1 MSGKKKTGI
10 RSRDK
15 MKGKTKIIIIG
26 AGVSGCAIARELA
39 RCEAEICV
47 LEKEEDVCCGTS
59 KANSAIAHA
68 GFDAKPGSL
77 MAKLNVEGSQG
88 MEALSRELDFP
99 FQQIGSLV
107 VCTDPE
113 RVTELQE
120 LKEQGEKNG
129 VKDLRVIG
137 QEELRAME
145 PHISKDAVATLYAP
159 TGGILCPFELNIAM
173 AENAVQNGVNFFFE
187 QKVRE
192 IRRHGSRTGEM
203 TPDMAEPLPDKE
215 GHHAYTVVTD
225 KGSFEADIV
234 INAAGVFAGE
244 IHNMVSEEKVKI
256 IPRKGEYYLL
266 DKSAGNHVSHTVFM
280 LPGAMGKGVL
290 VTPTVHGNLLVGPT
304 AHDIEDKEG
313 TDVTAVGLSEVAE
326 KASLSVRDIPFRTV
340 ITSFAGLRAHEA
352 GHDFRIGELEEA
364 PGFIDCLGIESPGLT
379 ASPAIGRY
387 VAALVKER
395 WELRE
400 NPGFC
405 PERKGMIRPSQMTLE
420 ERNALIQKEP
430 AYGNMICRCEMI
442 SEGEILE
449 AIRRPVPARSLDG
462 IKRRTRA
469 GMGRCQAG
477 FCSPRVME
485 ILAREVPGLE
495 MSGVTK
501 NGPGSE
507 LITGVSKDAW

>member
-1 MSGKKKTGI
+1 M
-10 RSRDK
+10 
-15 MKGKTKIIIIG
+15 KIIIIG

-68 GFDAKPGSL
+68 GFDAVPGSL

-88 MEALSRELDFP
+88 MKALAEELDFP

-113 RVTELQE
+113 RKGKLAG
-120 LKEQGEKNG
+120 LLEQGKKNG
-129 VKDLRVIG
+129 VKDLRIIER
-137 QEELRAME
+137 EELCVME
-145 PHISKDAVATLYAP
+145 PHISENAVAALYAP

-173 AENAVQNGVNFFFE
+173 AENAAQNGVKFCFG
-187 QKVRE
+187 QKVKE
-192 IRRHGSRTGEM
+192 IRR
-203 TPDMAEPLPDKE
+203 E
-215 GHHAYTVVTD
+215 GPCSYTVVTEQD
-225 KGSFEADIV
+225 EFKADIV
-234 INAAGVFAGE
+234 INAAGVSAGM
-244 IHNMVSEEKVKI
+244 IHNLVSSDKVEI

-266 DKSAGNHVSHTVFM
+266 DKTAGSYVSHTIFM

-304 AHDIEDKEG
+304 AHDVEDKEG
-313 TDVTAVGLSEVAE
+313 TDVTAEGLSEVAE
-326 KASLSVRDIPFRTV
+326 KASLTVQGIPFRSA

-352 GHDFRIGELEEA
+352 GHEFRIGELEES

-379 ASPAIGRY
+379 ASPAIGKY
-387 VAALVKER
+387 VAALVRDR
-395 WELRE
+395 WDLRE
-400 NPGFC
+400 KQDFC
-405 PERKGMIRPSQMTLE
+405 PTRKGMTRPAQMTPE
-420 ERNALIQKEP
+420 ERNDLIRRDP
-430 AYGNMICRCEMI
+430 AYGSMICRCEMI

-449 AIRRPVPARSLDG
+449 AIRRPISARSLDG

-485 ILAREVPGLE
+485 ILAREIPD
-495 MSGVTK
+495 MDMFGVTK
-501 NGPGSE
+501 SGPGSE
-507 LITGVSKDAW
+507 LVTGVNKDAW

>member
-1 MSGKKKTGI
+1 
-10 RSRDK
+10 
-15 MKGKTKIIIIG
+15 MKIVIIG
-26 AGVSGCAIARELA
+26 AGVSGCAIARELS
-39 RCEAEICV
+39 RFEAEICV

-68 GFDAKPGSL
+68 GFDAVPGSL

-107 VCTDPE
+107 ICTDPE
-113 RVTELQE
+113 QAAKLND

-137 QEELRAME
+137 REELCAME
-145 PHISKDAVATLYAP
+145 PHISENAVAALFAP
-159 TGGILCPFELNIAM
+159 TGGIICPFELNIAM
-173 AENAVQNGVNFFFE
+173 AENAVQNGVKFFFE
-187 QKVRE
+187 QNVRAIE
-192 IRRHGSRTGEM
+192 KRQSV
-203 TPDMAEPLPDKE
+203 
-215 GHHAYTVVTD
+215 YTVVTD
-225 KGSFEADIV
+225 KGTFRADIV
-234 INAAGVFAGE
+234 INAAGVYAGAV
-244 IHNMVSEEKVKI
+244 HNMVSEDKVEI

-266 DKSAGNHVSHTVFM
+266 DKSAGGHVSHTIFM

-313 TDVTAVGLSEVAE
+313 TDVTAEGLAEVAE
-326 KASLSVRDIPFRTV
+326 KASLTVRDIPFRSA

-352 GHDFRIGELEEA
+352 GHDFQIGELEES

-395 WELRE
+395 WELKE
-400 NPGFC
+400 KSSFC
-405 PERKGMIRPSQMTLE
+405 PERKGMIRPAQMTIE
-420 ERNALIQKEP
+420 ERNALIRKDP
-430 AYGNMICRCEMI
+430 SYGNMICRCEMI

-449 AIRRPVPARSLDG
+449 ALRRPVPARSLDG
-462 IKRRTRA
+462 VKRRTRA

-485 ILAREVPGLE
+485 ILVREVPELD
-495 MSGVTK
+495 MFRVTK

-507 LITGVSKDAW
+507 LVTGINKDAW

>member
-1 MSGKKKTGI
+1 MRI
-10 RSRDK
+10 L
-15 MKGKTKIIIIG
+15 IIG

-59 KANSAIAHA
+59 KANSGIAHA
-68 GFDAKPGSL
+68 GFDAEPGSL
-77 MAKLNVEGSQG
+77 MAKLNVEGNQG
-88 MEALSRELDFP
+88 MEALARELDFP

-113 RVTELQE
+113 RMADLQE
-120 LKEQGEKNG
+120 LKERGEKNG

-137 QEELRAME
+137 QEELRALE
-145 PHISKDAVATLYAP
+145 PHISENAAGALFAP
-159 TGGILCPFELNIAM
+159 TGGIICPFELNIAM
-173 AENAVQNGVNFFFE
+173 AENAAQNGVQFFFN
-187 QKVRE
+187 QKVQA
-192 IRRHGSRTGEM
+192 IQKK
-203 TPDMAEPLPDKE
+203 AEQR
-215 GHHAYTVVTD
+215 AYTVLTD
-225 KGSFEADIV
+225 KGSFAADIV

-244 IHNMVSEEKVKI
+244 IHNMVSEEKIQI

-266 DKSAGNHVSHTVFM
+266 DKTAGGHVSHTIFM

-304 AHDIEDKEG
+304 AHDTEDREG
-313 TDVTAVGLSEVAE
+313 TDVTADGLAEVAE
-326 KASLSVRDIPFRTV
+326 KASLTVRDIPFRSA

-352 GHDFRIGELEEA
+352 AHDFRIGELEEA

-387 VAALVKER
+387 VAELVKER
-395 WELRE
+395 WELKE
-400 NPGFC
+400 KQDFC
-405 PERKGMIRPSQMTLE
+405 PERKGITRPSLMTME
-420 ERNALIQKEP
+420 ERNELIRREP

-449 AIRRPVPARSLDG
+449 AIRRPIPARSLDG

-485 ILAREVPGLE
+485 ILAREVPDLD
-495 MSGVTK
+495 MFGVTK

-507 LITGVSKDAW
+507 LVTGINKDMW

>member
-1 MSGKKKTGI
+1 
-10 RSRDK
+10 
-15 MKGKTKIIIIG
+15 MKIVIIG

-68 GFDAKPGSL
+68 GFDAEPGSL
-77 MAKLNVEGSQG
+77 MAKLNVEGSQS

-99 FQQIGSLV
+99 FHQIGSLV

-113 RVTELQE
+113 RIAKLHD
-120 LKEQGEKNG
+120 LKMQGEKNG
-129 VKDLRVIG
+129 VKELRVIG
-137 QEELRAME
+137 QDELRVME
-145 PHISKDAVATLYAP
+145 PHISENAVAALYAP
-159 TGGILCPFELNIAM
+159 TGGIICPFELNIAM
-173 AENAVQNGVNFFFE
+173 AENAVQNGVQFFFE
-187 QKVRE
+187 QKVTA
-192 IRRHGSRTGEM
+192 IQRHDSGQY
-203 TPDMAEPLPDKE
+203 
-215 GHHAYTVVTD
+215 AYTVLTD
-225 KGSFEADIV
+225 RDKFEADIV

-244 IHNMVSEEKVKI
+244 IHNMVSDEKAEI

-266 DKSAGNHVSHTVFM
+266 DKSAGNHVSHTIFM

-304 AHDIEDKEG
+304 AHDIADKEG
-313 TDVTAVGLSEVAE
+313 TDVTADGLAEVAA
-326 KASLSVRDIPFRTV
+326 KASLSVRDIPFRSA

-352 GHDFRIGELEEA
+352 GHDFRICELEEA

-395 WELRE
+395 WELKE
-400 NPGFC
+400 KGNFC
-405 PERKGMIRPSQMTLE
+405 PERKGIIRPSQMSLE
-420 ERNALIQKEP
+420 ERNALIRREP

-449 AIRRPVPARSLDG
+449 AVRRPIPARSLDG

-485 ILAREVPGLE
+485 ILSREVPGLD
-495 MSGVTK
+495 MLSVTK

-507 LITGVSKDAW
+507 LVAGINKDAW

>member
-1 MSGKKKTGI
+1 
-10 RSRDK
+10 
-15 MKGKTKIIIIG
+15 MKIVIIG
-26 AGVSGCAIARELA
+26 AGVSGSAIARELA
-39 RCEAEICV
+39 RCEADICV

-68 GFDAKPGSL
+68 GFDAVPGSL
-77 MAKLNVEGSQG
+77 MARLNVEGSQG

-107 VCTDPE
+107 VCTDPD
-113 RVTELQE
+113 RAAKLYD

-129 VKDLRVIG
+129 VKDLRVIEQG
-137 QEELRAME
+137 ELRAME
-145 PHISKDAVATLYAP
+145 PHISENAVAALYAP
-159 TGGILCPFELNIAM
+159 TGGIVCPFELNIAL
-173 AENAVQNGVNFFFE
+173 AENAVQNGVRFFFGQRVQAI
-187 QKVRE
+187 QKHFSRE
-192 IRRHGSRTGEM
+192 AGRNETC
-203 TPDMAEPLPDKE
+203 
-215 GHHAYTVVTD
+215 AYTVLTD
-225 KGSFEADIV
+225 KGAFEADIV
-234 INAAGVFAGE
+234 INAAGVFAAE
-244 IHNMVSEEKVKI
+244 IHNMVSEEKLRI

-266 DKSAGNHVSHTVFM
+266 DKSAGNHVTHTIFM
-280 LPGAMGKGVL
+280 LPGVMGKGVL

-304 AHDIEDKEG
+304 AHDIDDKEG
-313 TDVTAVGLSEVAE
+313 TDVTADGLAEVAE
-326 KASLSVRDIPFRTV
+326 KASLTVRDIPFRSA

-352 GHDFRIGELEEA
+352 GHEFRIGELEES

-387 VAALVKER
+387 VAALVRER
-395 WELRE
+395 WGLKEKSDFR
-400 NPGFC
+400 
-405 PERKGMIRPSQMTLE
+405 PERKGITRPDRMTIE
-420 ERNALIQKEP
+420 ERNALIRKNP

-449 AIRRPVPARSLDG
+449 AIRRPIPARSLDG

-485 ILAREVPGLE
+485 ILAREVPDLDLFR
-495 MSGVTK
+495 VTK

-507 LITGVSKDAW
+507 LVAGVNKDAW

>member
-1 MSGKKKTGI
+1 
-10 RSRDK
+10 
-15 MKGKTKIIIIG
+15 MKIVIIG
-26 AGVSGCAIARELA
+26 AGVSGCAIARELS

-68 GFDAKPGSL
+68 GFDAVPGSL

-88 MEALSRELDFP
+88 MEALSQELDFP

-113 RVTELQE
+113 RVDKLNV

-137 QEELRAME
+137 REELRAME
-145 PHISKDAVATLYAP
+145 PHISNSAVAALFAP
-159 TGGILCPFELNIAM
+159 TGGIICPFELNIAM
-173 AENAVQNGVNFFFE
+173 AENAVQNGVRFFFD
-187 QKVRE
+187 QKVAA
-192 IRRHGSRTGEM
+192 IRKHADGQY
-203 TPDMAEPLPDKE
+203 
-215 GHHAYTVVTD
+215 AYTVQTD
-225 KGSFEADIV
+225 TDTFEADIV
-234 INAAGVFAGE
+234 INAAGVYAGE
-244 IHNMVSEEKVKI
+244 IHNMVSEEKLAI

-266 DKSAGNHVSHTVFM
+266 DKSAGGHVSHTIFM

-313 TDVTAVGLSEVAE
+313 TDVTADGLAEVAE
-326 KASLSVRDIPFRTV
+326 KASLIVQGIPFRSA

-352 GHDFRIGELEEA
+352 GHEFRIGELEES

-387 VAALVKER
+387 VASLVKER
-395 WELRE
+395 WMLKEKSS
-400 NPGFC
+400 FC
-405 PERKGMIRPSQMTLE
+405 PERKGMLRPAQMTLE
-420 ERNALIQKEP
+420 ERNALIRKDP
-430 AYGNMICRCEMI
+430 SYGNMICRCEMI

-485 ILAREVPGLE
+485 ILAREVPDLD
-495 MSGVTK
+495 MFRVTK

-507 LITGVSKDAW
+507 LVTGINKDAW

>member
-1 MSGKKKTGI
+1 
-10 RSRDK
+10 
-15 MKGKTKIIIIG
+15 MKILIIG

-47 LEKEEDVCCGTS
+47 LEREEDVCCGTS
-59 KANSAIAHA
+59 KANSGIAHA

-88 MEALSRELDFP
+88 MEELSRELDFP
-99 FQQIGSLV
+99 FQKIGSLV
-107 VCTDPE
+107 VCTDRE
-113 RVTELQE
+113 RVTKLRELE
-120 LKEQGEKNG
+120 KQGEENG

-145 PHISKDAVATLYAP
+145 PHISDEAVAALLAP
-159 TGGILCPFELNIAM
+159 TGGIICPFELNIAM
-173 AENAVQNGVNFFFE
+173 AENAAQNGVQFLFG
-187 QKVRE
+187 QKVKA
-192 IRRHGSRTGEM
+192 IRQHPGTSGSNAEKKKNPGTGENG
-203 TPDMAEPLPDKE
+203 KY
-215 GHHAYTVVTD
+215 AYTVQTD
-225 KGSFEADIV
+225 RGAFEADIV

-244 IHNMVSEEKVKI
+244 IHNMVSEEKIQI

-266 DKSAGNHVSHTVFM
+266 DKSAGGHVSHTVFM

-304 AHDIEDKEG
+304 AHDIGDREG
-313 TDVTAVGLSEVAE
+313 TDVTAAGLAEIAE
-326 KASLSVRDIPFRTV
+326 KASLTVRDIPFRSA

-352 GHDFRIGELEEA
+352 AHDFRIGELEEA

-387 VAALVKER
+387 VASLVRER
-395 WELRE
+395 WDLKEKTDF
-400 NPGFC
+400 N
-405 PERKGMIRPSQMTLE
+405 PERKGITRPSQMTME
-420 ERNALIQKEP
+420 ERNALIRRDP

-442 SEGEILE
+442 SEGEIME
-449 AIRRPVPARSLDG
+449 AVRRPIPARSLDG

-485 ILAREVPGLE
+485 ILAREVPDLD
-495 MSGVTK
+495 MFKVTK

-507 LITGVSKDAW
+507 LVAGVNKDMW